1 MSIFVMVLTQDYEI
15 CDQLAPPFIH
25 SNFCMLYLS
34 KFPFKTTKNLPSGA
48 DNRGTQLLLQA

>member
-1 MSIFVMVLTQDYEI
+1 MVLTQGYEI
-15 CDQLAPPFIH
+15 AERSDLAAQLFIH
-25 SNFCMLYLS
+25 RNFCMLYLS